1 VLSTIESAAA
11 TSSSAASTESKLAN
25 LFNLVEKIVL
35 VHGIFDAD
43 SDGVVSAGDLI
54 KIAKGPAA
62 AAPAAPAPA
71 AAV

>member
-1 VLSTIESAAA
+1 
-11 TSSSAASTESKLAN
+11 
-25 LFNLVEKIVL
+25 